1 MLCVSWSVCSTD
13 PHEPGAQGEVGLRWG
28 NGGGEIKD
36 MLEKLKRSALNRR
49 MGKYRDL
56 KSIEV
61 EAKLKAEKH
70 EAGAGDE

>member
-13 PHEPGAQGEVGLRWG
+13 SHKPGAQAGVGLSWG

-36 MLEKLKRSALNRR
+36 MLEKLKRSAMNRR

-56 KSIEV
+56 KV
-61 EAKLKAEKH
+61 LKLKRS
-70 EAGAGDE
+70 